1 MFDEQRN
8 LHASRY
14 PFDELVAEV
23 RGARPAAIQV
33 PNGPYLAVLL
43 HELAQTCARPLII
56 VAPNNRSARHLHES
70 FASLADPQRGE
81 SSTLLPPLD
90 VSPYAEASMDRNV
103 AMQRVIAAGR
113 VPMLRPGEV
122 LVGSS
127 IAWALLAPPEQLL
140 VDLTLSVE
148 VNGEVDSAALRAALV
163 SGGYAPVGIV
173 EDPGTFS
180 VRGDVIDIYDP
191 SRDLPLRIELYGDM
205 IESIRAFDPETQRS
219 KRDVAGFSLRPISD
233 VLLTDESRAHARER
247 LLELASAQSIPSTQL
262 SSLLA
267 DIQTSNRFFG
277 IEAIMPALYPQ
288 MVPLLQR
295 RHAQALL
302 VIVEP
307 DEGKEALKT
316 WLRSRRQEFQREVED
331 GRLVC
336 PPDDFFASTASVFDD
351 AGADVTVFPL
361 AAFDVEDAL
370 AFPWVTNEDV
380 VRVRKQIN
388 DSNRFFEELRVPL
401 HEMLEHYGR
410 IQFVCA
416 TKASSNRMASRLR
429 SIGLEPRMRNDGL
442 DLSKAPPPCINV
454 EITIGTLLEGFR
466 APGRGIAVFT
476 ENELF
481 GKTSRRS
488 AREQVEDAVSI
499 ASFRDLEINDL
510 VVHID
515 HGIAQYLGL
524 QKIRVSEDVETE
536 FLILQY
542 ADEQKLYVPI
552 HRLARVQKYV
562 GSPSFGKL
570 DKIGGQSWERTKA
583 RVRVQIESIAHE
595 LLQLYAERAAREG
608 YAFSRPNEAFLEF
621 EAAFPFEETPH
632 QERAIDEIITDM
644 TSKRPMD
651 RLLCGDVGFGKT
663 EVAIRAAYKAV
674 LDGRQV
680 VVLVPTTVLAD
691 QHLKSFR
698 ARFAGTDAKVEM
710 ISRFRTKAEIAA
722 ILTELEEG
730 EIHVVIGTHRLLNAD
745 VRLKDLGLLIVDE
758 EQRFGVRHKERIKQL
773 RANIDVLTM
782 SATPIPR
789 TLEMAMLG
797 LRDLSVI
804 LTPPAGRMA
813 VSTHLAR
820 FKHTTIREGIERE
833 MERGG
838 QVFFVHNRVETIH
851 NIAGEIRQIVPM
863 ARVAVGHAQM
873 TPDALEEVMRA
884 FINHEFDVFV
894 STTIVESG
902 IDIGNANTIFINR
915 ADSFGL
921 SQLHQ
926 LRGRV
931 GRSHN
936 KAYCY
941 LLVQD
946 PGTLTPEAKR
956 RLEVIQQHTDLGAG
970 LQVAQHDL
978 DLRGAGSLLGSSQS
992 GHIESI
998 GFELYSELLEEA
1010 IRDLRGEPQNQ
1021 EYEPEVRVPVATFIP
1036 DDYVEDLKQRLGFYK
1051 RFSVAR
1057 DVAEVLDTME
1067 ALEDRYGGAPA
1078 SVDALKEVIL
1088 LKVGLKDIRAERLE
1102 ANSQHVIID
1111 LRKDT
1116 KLAPAKVME
1125 LIRQQDGRYNFKPPM
1140 RIIARLEGAETKAI
1154 LAGCSRVMRELSTCM
1169 G

>member
-1 MFDEQRN
+1 MFDEHRN
-8 LHASRY
+8 LHAAQY
-14 PFDELVAEV
+14 PFDALVAEV
-23 RGARPAAIQV
+23 RASRPATIQV

-43 HELAQTCARPLII
+43 HELAQACARPMIV
-56 VAPNNRSARHLHES
+56 VAPSNRAARQLHES
-70 FASLADPQRGE
+70 FASLADSRRGE

-90 VSPYAEASMDRNV
+90 VSPYAEASMDRNL

-113 VPMLRPGEV
+113 VPTLRPGEV
-122 LVGSS
+122 IVGSS
-127 IAWALLAPPEQLL
+127 IAWALLAPPEDLL
-140 VDLTLSVE
+140 VSLTMSVE
-148 VNGEVDSAALRAALV
+148 VNEEIDPAALRAALV
-163 SGGYAPVGIV
+163 AGGYAPVGIV

-180 VRGDVIDIYDP
+180 VRGDVIDIFDP
-191 SRDLPLRIELYGDM
+191 ARELPLRIELYGDM
-205 IESIRAFDPETQRS
+205 VESIRAFDPDTQRS
-219 KRDVAGFSLRPISD
+219 KHDETGFSLRPISD
-233 VLLTDESRAHARER
+233 ILLTDTSRAHARER
-247 LLELASAQSIPSTQL
+247 LLELASSQSVPSNQL

-267 DIQTSNRFFG
+267 DVQTSNRFFG
-277 IEAIMPALYPQ
+277 IEAIMPAFYPR
-288 MVPLLQR
+288 MTPLLQR
-295 RHAQALL
+295 RHAQSLL
-302 VIVEP
+302 VVVEP
-307 DEGKEALKT
+307 DDGRETLTT
-316 WLRSRRQEFQREVED
+316 WLRSRRQEFEREVDD

-336 PPDDFFASTASVFDD
+336 PPDDFFASPASIFDE
-351 AGADVTVFPL
+351 ANAEVTVHPL

-388 DSNRFFEELRVPL
+388 DANRFFEELREPL
-401 HEMLEHYGR
+401 HGLMEHYGR
-410 IQFVCA
+410 IQFVCP
-416 TKASSNRMASRLR
+416 TKASSNRMAHRLR
-429 SIGLEPRMRNDGL
+429 SIGLEPRMRTDGL
-442 DLSKAPPPCINV
+442 DLSKAAPPCVNV
-454 EITIGTLLEGFR
+454 DVTIGTLTEGFR

-552 HRLARVQKYV
+552 HRLGRVQKYV

-583 RVRVQIESIAHE
+583 RVRVQIESIAQE

-608 YAFSRPNEAFLEF
+608 YAFSPPGDAFLDF
-621 EAAFPFEETPH
+621 EAAFPYEETPH
-632 QERAIDEIITDM
+632 QERAIDEIIGDM

-698 ARFAGTDAKVEM
+698 ARFEGTGATVEM
-710 ISRFRTKAEIAA
+710 VSRFRTKQEIAS
-722 ILTELEEG
+722 ILSQLEEG
-730 EIHVVIGTHRLLNAD
+730 EIQVVIGTHRLLNAD
-745 VRLKDLGLLIVDE
+745 VRFKDLGLLIVDE

-804 LTPPAGRMA
+804 LTPPPGRMA

-820 FKHTTIREGIERE
+820 FKHSTLREGIERE

-851 NIAGEIRQIVPM
+851 NIAGEIRQIVPT
-863 ARVAVGHAQM
+863 ARVGVGHAQM
-873 TPDALEEVMRA
+873 APEALEEVMHA
-884 FINHEFDVFV
+884 FINHEYDVLV

-915 ADSFGL
+915 ADTFGL

-946 PGTLTPEAKR
+946 PGKLTPDAKR

-998 GFELYSELLEEA
+998 GFELYSELLEET
-1010 IRDLRGEPQNQ
+1010 IRELRGEPQN
-1021 EYEPEVRVPVATFIP
+1021 EDYEPEVRVPVATFIP
-1036 DDYVEDLKQRLGFYK
+1036 DDYVVDLKQRLGFYK

-1057 DVAEVLDTME
+1057 DIAEVQDTLE
-1067 ALEDRYGGAPA
+1067 ALEDRYGTAPD

-1102 ANSQHVIID
+1102 ATSQHVIID

-1116 KLAPAKVME
+1116 RLVPAKVME
-1125 LIRQQDGRYNFKPPM
+1125 LIRQQNGRYNFKPPM
-1140 RIIARLEGAETKAI
+1140 RVIARLEGAESKAI
-1154 LAGCSRVMRELSTCM
+1154 LAGCSRVMRELSTCV